1 MQMLGGLGE
10 AFDFQNLEISTELT
24 GIAARS
30 AGDKA
35 IDETDLDELACGT
48 LIQEAYNPSL

>member
-1 MQMLGGLGE
+1 MDGE
-10 AFDFQNLEISTELT
+10 AFDFKNLEISTELS

-35 IDETDLDELACGT
+35 IDEAELDELACGT
-48 LIQEAYNPSL
+48 MIQGTYNPPL